1 MVLNTHFLG
10 LLLKIIKTQI
20 VYSTSTPGS
29 RTHTSSSSSMN
40 STVSTMVNT
49 MNNNAQQG
57 RYLSATVLALL
68 LRYVSNLQPP
78 TIRARED
85 HIVPSIITLLRDSN
99 KIDVKLKRRC
109 VAALGE
115 MIFYISAQLDDE
127 GSVCKIAL
135 FTIFLFFAS
144 IMCKLTC
151 FF

>member
-20 VYSTSTPGS
+20 IYSTSTPGS
-29 RTHTSSSSSMN
+29 RTHTTSSSSSNSN

-49 MNNNAQQG
+49 MNNNAQQA

-127 GSVCKIAL
+127 GSVCKYTC
-135 FTIFLFFAS
+135 FTS
-144 IMCKLTC
+144 PVCKLTC

>member
-20 VYSTSTPGS
+20 IYSTSTPGS
-29 RTHTSSSSSMN
+29 RTHTTTSNSN

-49 MNNNAQQG
+49 MNNNAQQA

-99 KIDVKLKRRC
+99 KIDIKLKRRC

-135 FTIFLFFAS
+135 FTNFFSIF
-144 IMCKLTC
+144 C
-151 FF
+151 

>member
-29 RTHTSSSSSMN
+29 RTHTTTTTSN
-40 STVSTMVNT
+40 SNNTVSTMVNT

-135 FTIFLFFAS
+135 FTIFS
-144 IMCKLTC
+144 IFC
-151 FF
+151 

>member
-20 VYSTSTPGS
+20 IYSTSTPGS
-29 RTHTSSSSSMN
+29 RTHTTTSNSN

-57 RYLSATVLALL
+57 RYLSATTLALL

-99 KIDVKLKRRC
+99 KIDIKLKRRC

-135 FTIFLFFAS
+135 FTNFFSIF
-144 IMCKLTC
+144 C
-151 FF
+151 